1 VEFFP
6 DVANISLTDAQ
17 LNADGVIDVL
27 VSLEQAELHAG
38 DGGVVINTQ
47 TYTGATILFG
57 GAGDGHLLADS
68 SNDQLYGFAGH
79 DTLDAGDGNDFLLGA
94 SGRDSLLGGPGDD
107 VLRGQGFSGDR
118 LIGGPG
124 IDLMDGGA
132 GADIIIRDADDVVI
146 PDSRDIII
154 AERNAAFAVSDDWI
168 DGV

>member
-1 VEFFP
+1 
-6 DVANISLTDAQ
+6 VANISLTDAQ

-57 GAGDGHLLADS
+57 GAGDDHLLAGS
-68 SNDQLYGFAGH
+68 SNDQLYGFAGD
-79 DTLDAGDGNDFLLGA
+79 DTLDAGDGNDF
-94 SGRDSLLGGPGDD
+94 LLGGPGDD

-132 GADIIIRDADDVVI
+132 GADIITRDADDVVI

-154 AERNAAFAVSDDWI
+154 AELNAAFAVSDDWI